1 MPSGHLR
8 VIGISF
14 FICAMYVHMQYR
26 PQYLA
31 LSSRPSHCPSAV
43 SQGHDVSSF
52 GDGIR
57 KHRRAIETLSSRC
70 HDRIGRVRQQLNAIT
85 RCEQQIKKAE
95 DQIRDMTIESIAA
108 IRRNERQLLKV
119 TTLPLLSC
127 PVKTSCQ
134 D

>member
-1 MPSGHLR
+1 
-8 VIGISF
+8 
-14 FICAMYVHMQYR
+14 MYNTV
-26 PQYLA
+26 LA
-31 LSSRPSHCPSAV
+31 TLSCHRDVSRPSAM

-57 KHRRAIETLSSRC
+57 KHRRAIETLSARC

-119 TTLPLLSC
+119 LTRTALSAPLSSLD
-127 PVKTSCQ
+127 KNSCQ
-134 D
+134 DLSTQTYSK